1 LKNDLFHEQGE
12 FFPNRFFASHV
23 FLPRARKP
31 DSASACLA
39 VVRRMPFRGEA
50 TFRLRIAG
58 KHGRKDERARSGRGT
73 RGCADCQGLSAQSL
87 DLVKRASRIAESNVN
102 AHTHEVCVPLADL
115 TSPPA
120 GGNTY
125 TTTVEDGHIPTI
137 SLDAGQLGAIN
148 AGQTIVIRTSLDDN
162 HVHDFT
168 LVR

>member
-1 LKNDLFHEQGE
+1 MLTRRQFIEDTV
-12 FFPNRFFASHV
+12 R
-23 FLPRARKP
+23 
-31 DSASACLA
+31 ASAGA
-39 VVRRMPFRGEA
+39 TVVLLLTPLGCGGGDDDVAAPTPTTNPTTPPACDGAGA
-50 TFRLRIAG
+50 T
-58 KHGRKDERARSGRGT
+58 S
-73 RGCADCQGLSAQSL
+73 
-87 DLVKRASRIAESNVN
+87 SNVN

-125 TTTVEDGHIPTI
+125 TTTVEDGHIHTI

-148 AGQTIVIRTSLDDN
+148 AGQTVGIRTSLDDN